1 MSTTID
7 NKVVEMRFDN
17 RNFESNVK
25 TTMSTLDKLKHAL
38 KLDGV
43 AKSFDGITAA
53 SKKVNMSGLQ
63 NGVETVR
70 ASFSALDVVAV
81 TALANITNSALNAGK
96 RIVSALTIE
105 PVTSGLREYETQI
118 NAVQT
123 ILANT
128 QKEGTNVKQVNAA
141 LDELNEYADLT
152 IYNFTEMTKNI
163 GTFTAAGVG
172 LKESVQAIKGISNL
186 AALSG
191 STSQQAST
199 AMYQLSQALAAGKV
213 SLMDWNSVVNAGM
226 GGQVFQDAL
235 TRTAR
240 TLGTGVD
247 EAIEKYGT
255 FRESLTKGN
264 WLTTEVLTETLAQ
277 LSGAYTEAELISQ
290 GYSKEQAADILKLA
304 ETATDAATKVKTFT
318 QMWDVLKE
326 TAQSGW
332 AQTWRLIFGDFEQAK
347 SLFTPLTN
355 FFSGIIQSFSDA
367 RNSLLE
373 STLGKTFS
381 GLAKTVTGALEPI
394 QKVTDGVSSAVET
407 ITDLGGVVDDV
418 ILGKFG
424 NGADRFKA
432 LTDASINYY
441 EVQNKVNEKLGDSY
455 RYTQEQ
461 IDTQNKALDIQTKV
475 VASTEQGV
483 EATTKLTDAQKT
495 QLKELSKLS
504 DAQMRSKGYT
514 EEQIAAFRELGD
526 MAKKL
531 GMPIDEFIDRIDELD
546 GRMILLESF
555 GNIIESI
562 SKVVKSIGG
571 AFREVFNPITSDQL
585 FDAIAGFHRFTEALI
600 MSDDN
605 LEKLKR
611 TFKGI
616 FGVINIFTSL
626 IGGGL
631 GLAFKILVNVLE
643 KFDLNLLDVAA
654 TIGDALYAF
663 SDFITFGETFEKVFG
678 NIGDILDT
686 VTDRISDFIESITG
700 INIKDS
706 LSSIGGVRNVP
717 GIKQIV
723 DSFEW
728 MYSKLSGYAES
739 FAGLDFASGIKKI
752 LDDAANAFKNFITFM
767 KSLTWNDV
775 LNALTNFGEKVRENF
790 TKLKEKFEE
799 IGPDLI
805 EGLQNGLKENFEK
818 AIEWMKA
825 IGEKI
830 IEAIKAVL
838 GIHSPSTVMFEIGQ
852 NIVQGLINGIKSLIS
867 GVADIFRGLG
877 DAITE
882 AIGPI
887 DWGAVGVA
895 IFGAGMFMTLYK
907 FTDALQGFATAAK
920 NVTAPA
926 AGIGKIATSISEA
939 IDIFTNNPAFKGGTK
954 LQNMAKAFE
963 TFAKSIAILAAAVGA
978 LALLDPK
985 SLWNAVGVIA
995 TLAVIMGTLT
1005 AALSKIADSNKDMKV
1020 LDTVNMS
1027 GIILSLGAA
1036 FVMLGIAAKIMGS
1049 VDETAFKNAARVLIA
1064 FGACVTLLMLVGG
1077 GMGSKWVAA
1086 DLSKI
1091 AAFIGKI
1098 GTCFLLLGVAAKLLG
1113 TIDDGAYENAKR
1125 MLSGFAVVVGLLIAS
1140 TYFAKD
1146 ADKAAQFIRKI
1157 GVAFLLLAATAKIM
1171 GGMSSGEM
1179 DATERMLG
1187 TFTIVVAVLVE
1198 VAGTYDSGV
1207 DKASDFIT
1215 KVGIA
1220 FAALAVAA
1228 RLLGGM
1234 SDTEMIQAGKALLGL
1249 TVVVGLLVAITKIAP
1264 TGEIAKISGT
1274 LIAMSLAIGILAGI
1288 SVLLSFV
1295 KTENL
1300 IKGIAAV
1307 AALSLLISMMTFA
1320 TRGAADIKGT
1330 MIGIA
1335 IAIGVMAAAIAALSF
1350 IEPGRLAVATVALSV
1365 VMGMLALVVS
1375 QSGKAAGAMKELIV
1389 ISAAIVMIGGVL
1401 YLLAGLPTESV
1412 LGSALSLSTVLMALA
1427 TACKILDTVGK
1438 VSNSALVTMGVL
1450 TLVVG
1455 GLAGIF
1461 GLMSYMGVEAA
1472 LPSAIAIS
1480 AVLLAMSAACVILGT
1495 INGVSTTAM
1504 AAMGVLTLVVGGLAI
1519 ILGLMSAFDVTPSIE
1534 TAAALSIMLLG
1545 MSAAM
1550 VILSAL
1556 GPLATGAIAAAGSM
1570 AAVLGILAGVVIIA
1584 GAIKQI
1590 PGVDWLVSE
1599 GGAFLQKIGEAIGKF
1614 IGGFVG
1620 GVFDGLTD
1628 NLVAVADNL
1637 SNFIMHLMPFLDGVK
1652 MIDPSMQTAIDSLVG
1667 MILSLTASS
1676 FITGVANLLGISTD
1690 FGALGDKLVP
1700 FGEAMQRYSAA
1711 IQGIDAG
1718 AIQAS
1723 ATAGEALAN
1732 LANTLPKSGGLA
1744 QAIFGEST
1752 SLDDFGTQLV
1762 AFGTAIKAY
1771 SDVITGIDAGA
1782 IQASATAGQALSDLA
1797 STLPKQDGLSQ
1808 AIFGTTEGL
1817 DTFGGQLKAFGE
1829 GLKGYSDSV
1838 TDLKVEP
1845 IQQSVAAATALN
1857 ELAGQLGSEGGVLA
1871 FFTGENKGLDTFGGE
1886 LKSFGGALKSY
1897 SDSLSE
1903 VNFTSITTATNKAK
1917 QLADFAKVLVDID
1930 YTGVSNFNKIKGIGT
1945 ALKNYYDKISGV
1957 DFAKIGSSINSMQLI
1972 VSGINSMGEINIAN
1986 ITKFQMALALLATT
2000 DLNSVIATFEGA
2012 GSRAFQAGL
2021 NFIQMLA
2028 NGFTAGAG
2036 AVQRAAAQ
2044 VLVIVLTSIN
2054 ASVKLFTTS
2063 GMILARGVASG
2074 ITRGKL
2080 AVNSAV
2086 RSLVSGANSMLISY
2100 RGSFVSAG
2108 SYVASGFAQGIRS
2121 GITAAAN
2128 AAARMASAASTAVR
2142 RNLIIKSPSRVFREI
2157 GSYVPQGFAQG
2168 IDRFSYLAENS
2179 AVSMADDAVK
2189 STSRIL
2195 SGLSDMFSID
2205 SDMDLNPVI
2214 TPVLDLDNV
2223 KNGAGLIGTMLESSA
2238 PVSLLSSVNSINRR
2252 MNQQN
2257 QNGATNDDVVN
2268 SINRL
2273 RKDIGELD
2281 RNTYVV
2287 EGITYS
2293 DGTSVADAVQDLT
2306 RAIRI
2311 ERRV

>member
-17 RNFESNVK
+17 RQFESNVK

-43 AKSFDGITAA
+43 AKSFDGITTA

-81 TALANITNSALNAGK
+81 TTLANITNSALNAGK

-105 PVTSGLREYETQI
+105 PVTTGLKEYETQI

-128 QKEGTNVKQVNAA
+128 QKEGTNIQQVNAA

-172 LKESVQAIKGISNL
+172 LKDSVQAIKGISNL

-235 TRTAR
+235 KRTAR

-247 EAIEKYGT
+247 AAIEKYGS
-255 FRESLTKGN
+255 FRESLSRGQ

-290 GYSKEQAADILKLA
+290 GYTKQQAADILKLA

-347 SLFTPLTN
+347 SLFTPLTS
-355 FFSGIIQSFSDA
+355 FFSGIIQGMSDA
-367 RNSLLE
+367 RNTLLE

-394 QKVTDGVSSAVET
+394 KKVTDGVSSAVET

-424 NGADRFKA
+424 NGEDRFNA
-432 LTDASINYY
+432 LTKASLNYY

-461 IDTQNKALDIQTKV
+461 IDAQNKALGIQTKV
-475 VASTEQGV
+475 VTSTEQGA
-483 EATTKLTDAQKT
+483 EATTKLTAAQKD
-495 QLKELSKLS
+495 QLKELAKLS

-531 GMPIDEFIDRIDELD
+531 GMPIDEFIDRLDELD

-562 SKVVKSIGG
+562 SKVAGAIGG
-571 AFREVFNPITSDQL
+571 AFREVFKPITSDQL
-585 FDAIAGFHRFTEALI
+585 FDGIAGFHRLTEALI
-600 MSDDN
+600 MSEESA
-605 LEKLKR
+605 EKLKR
-611 TFKGI
+611 VFKGV
-616 FGVINIFTSL
+616 FGIAKIFTSL
-626 IGGGL
+626 ISGGM
-631 GLAFKILVNVLE
+631 GLAFKVLVNVLE

-654 TIGDALYAF
+654 TIGDVLYYF
-663 SDFITFGETFEKVFG
+663 SDFITFGETADKVFG
-678 NIGDILDT
+678 NLGRVFET
-686 VTDRISDFIESITG
+686 AFE
-700 INIKDS
+700 S
-706 LSSIGGVRNVP
+706 LSSFIYGLSGFNLHDAVLSFGTGIRNFP

-723 DSFEW
+723 DALDW
-728 MYSKLSGYAES
+728 AYSKVASYTEK
-739 FAGLDFASGIKKI
+739 FAGLDFASGIKKV
-752 LDDAANAFKNFITFM
+752 LDDAANAFKNFMSFM

-818 AIEWMKA
+818 AIEWMKE

-895 IFGAGMFMTLYK
+895 VFGAGMFMTLYK
-907 FTDALQGFATAAK
+907 FTDALQGFAGAAK
-920 NVTAPA
+920 NITAPA
-926 AGIGKIATSISEA
+926 AGVGKLFTSVSEA
-939 IDIFTNNPAFKGGTK
+939 IDTFTGQIKGGTK
-954 LQNMAKAFE
+954 LQAIANSIK
-963 TFAKSIAILAAAVGA
+963 TFAQAIAILAAAVGA
-978 LALLDPK
+978 LALLDTGK
-985 SLWNAVGVIA
+985 VWNAVGVIGA
-995 TLAVIMGTLT
+995 LAAIMGILAIALT
-1005 AALSKIADSNKDMKV
+1005 RFAKGGKPFESLNV
-1020 LDTVNMS
+1020 S
-1027 GIILSLGAA
+1027 GIILSLGSA
-1036 FVMLGIAAKIMGS
+1036 FVMLGIAAKIMGT
-1049 VDETAFKNAARVLIA
+1049 VDETAFKNGTRVLIA
-1064 FGACVTLLMLVGG
+1064 FGGCITALMIVSAFAGKNLD
-1077 GMGSKWVAA
+1077 KT
-1086 DLSKI
+1086 

-1113 TIDDGAYENAKR
+1113 TIDDGTYENAKR

-1140 TYFAKD
+1140 TYFAGPNI
-1146 ADKAAQFIRKI
+1146 DKASKFISKI

-1171 GGMSSGEM
+1171 GGMSASEM
-1179 DATERMLG
+1179 DAAQTMLSQ
-1187 TFTIVVAVLVE
+1187 FTMIVGLLVITASLFGGQMDT
-1198 VAGTYDSGV
+1198 V
-1207 DKASDFIT
+1207 SDFIT

-1307 AALSLLISMMTFA
+1307 AALSLLMSMMTFA

-1389 ISAAIVMIGGVL
+1389 ISAAIAVIGGVL

-1412 LGSALSLSTVLMALA
+1412 LGSALSLSAVLMALA

-1570 AAVLGILAGVVIIA
+1570 AAVLGILSGVVIAA

-1599 GGAFLQKIGEAIGKF
+1599 GGEFLQKIGEAIGKF

-1620 GVFDGLTD
+1620 GALDGLTD
-1628 NLVAVADNL
+1628 NLVNVADNL
-1637 SNFIMHLMPFLDGVK
+1637 SNFIMHLMPFLVGVK
-1652 MIDPSMQTAIDSLVG
+1652 MIDPSMGAAIDSLVG

-1676 FITGVANLLGISTD
+1676 FITGIADLLGISTD

-1723 ATAGEALAN
+1723 ATAGEALAK

-1744 QAIFGEST
+1744 QAIFGETQDLAS
-1752 SLDDFGTQLV
+1752 FGVQLMT
-1762 AFGTAIKAY
+1762 FGMAIKSY
-1771 SDVITGIDAGA
+1771 SMVVTGIDAGA

-1797 STLPKQDGLSQ
+1797 SSLPKSGGLSQ
-1808 AIFGTTEGL
+1808 AIFGTTEDLG
-1817 DTFGGQLKAFGE
+1817 TFGAQLVTFGM
-1829 GLKGYSDSV
+1829 GLKMYSMAV
-1838 TDLKVEP
+1838 TGLAIEP
-1845 IQQSVAAATALN
+1845 IQQSVSAATALN
-1857 ELAGQLGSEGGVLA
+1857 ELAGQLGSEGGVIA
-1871 FFTGENKGLDTFGGE
+1871 FFTGGQKGLDDFGGE
-1886 LKSFGGALKSY
+1886 LKKFGNGLKDY

-1903 VNFTSITTATNKAK
+1903 VNFTAISTATNKAK
-1917 QLADFAKVLVDID
+1917 QLAEFAKTLLDADFSGISKFENVKNV
-1930 YTGVSNFNKIKGIGT
+1930 GV
-1945 ALKNYYDKISGV
+1945 ALKNYYDKISGIELGKV
-1957 DFAKIGSSINSMQLI
+1957 NTSINAMTMIVNSINSM
-1972 VSGINSMGEINIAN
+1972 GTINLAN
-1986 ITKFQMALALLATT
+1986 IVKFQAAIAMLGTT
-2000 DLNSVIATFEGA
+2000 DLNSVISAFEGA
-2012 GSRAFQAGL
+2012 GTRAFQAGL
-2021 NFIQMLA
+2021 NFVQMLA
-2028 NGFTAGAG
+2028 NGFSAGTG

-2044 VLVIVLTSIN
+2044 VLAIVLNSIN
-2054 ASVKLFTTS
+2054 AANRLFVSAGTD
-2063 GMILARGVASG
+2063 LANGVATG
-2074 ITRGKL
+2074 VTNGKSS
-2080 AVNSAV
+2080 VNSAV
-2086 RSLVSGANSMLISY
+2086 ISLVSGAASSLRSY
-2100 RGSFVSAG
+2100 RGSFESAG
-2108 SYVASGFAQGIRS
+2108 SYVASGFARGISS

-2128 AAARMASAASTAVR
+2128 AAARMASAASAAAR
-2142 RNLIIKSPSRVFREI
+2142 KNLDINSPSKVFRKI
-2157 GSYVPQGFAQG
+2157 GAGVPEGFAQG
-2168 IDRFSYLAENS
+2168 IDRFSYLAEDS
-2179 AVSMADDAVK
+2179 AVSMADNAVK
-2189 STSRIL
+2189 STSEVL
-2195 SGLSDMFSID
+2195 SGLSKSLNLDA
-2205 SDMDLNPVI
+2205 DMDLNPVI
-2214 TPVLDLDNV
+2214 TPVLDLDNI
-2223 KNGAGLIGTMLESSA
+2223 KNGASAINGMLANTA
-2238 PVSLLSSVNSINRR
+2238 PIDVLRNVNSINRR
-2252 MNQQN
+2252 MNQN
-2257 QNGATNDDVVN
+2257 IQNGGNDDVVGA
-2268 SINRL
+2268 IDKL
-2273 RKDIGELD
+2273 RKGLKDIGGPSY
-2281 RNTYVV
+2281 NIN
-2287 EGITYS
+2287 GITYDNGS
-2293 DGTSVADAVQDLT
+2293 AVSEAVEALI
-2306 RAIRI
+2306 RATRI
-2311 ERRV
+2311 EGRV